1 MSSFGNQSMFF
12 ASLRK
17 LTMALVV
24 GSAVCL
30 VMTSVASAQNFDSFG
45 SVVGGV
51 EINAKGVLDAE
62 RKVISNDVRQQLTDK
77 LNGTVADLK
86 KPGLR
91 MISLNGLEA
100 AMADAVQN
108 GSKLPLEVQYM
119 AGLQR
124 IEYIIQSPETND
136 IILAGPG
143 EAFKADEQGNIV
155 GAKSGLPVIHLQDF
169 LVAMRYADNVRE
181 NYEGITVSIDP
192 TQQGV
197 ENLQKMFSKLNT
209 FNPKLAGQAEQ
220 VMGPQEISL
229 TGIPKDSRYARTL
242 VSADFKMKRLSM
254 GLEQTPAYM
263 PSLLEMA
270 QAKDTRFRKMAPRF
284 WMECDYQPVAV
295 SKDGNVW
302 QLRGQGVKTLTDEQY
317 FDKDGNKK
325 AKGTANKLAQQWA
338 ASMTDNFEQLSQDEP
353 VFRELRNLMDMSV
366 VAAIIKQ
373 DQLVEKLN
381 MNLPGILGHEMVST
395 PSWNIPQQV
404 PTQCSFVKLSE
415 SWLVTASGG
424 VDVDSFAVAEKT
436 ETVPS
441 LGKLAV
447 LASKRSADNWW
458 WNAN

>member
-30 VMTSVASAQNFDSFG
+30 VMTSVASAQNFDAFG

-51 EINAKGVLDAE
+51 EINAQGVLDAE
-62 RKVISNDVRQQLTDK
+62 RKVISKDVRQQLTDK

-100 AMADAVQN
+100 AMAKAVQN

-169 LVAMRYADNVRE
+169 LVAMRNADNARRD
-181 NYEGITVSIDP
+181 YGITVSIDP

-197 ENLQKMFSKLNT
+197 ENLQKMFSKQNT
-209 FNPKLAGQAEQ
+209 FNSALARQAEE

-270 QAKDTRFRKMAPRF
+270 QAKNSRFKKMAPRF
-284 WMECDYQPVAV
+284 WMECDYQPIAV
-295 SKDGNVW
+295 SEDGKVW

-317 FDKDGNKK
+317 FDQDGNKK
-325 AKGTANKLAQQWA
+325 AKGTANKLAQKWA
-338 ASMTDNFEQLSQDEP
+338 ASMTDNFEQLSQDQP

-366 VAAIIKQ
+366 IAAIIKQ
-373 DQLVEKLN
+373 DNLAEKLN

-404 PTQCSFVKLSE
+404 PTQCSFVKLSK

-447 LASKRSADNWW
+447 LASQRSADNWW

>member
-1 MSSFGNQSMFF
+1 
-12 ASLRK
+12 
-17 LTMALVV
+17 MALVV

-30 VMTSVASAQNFDSFG
+30 VMTSVASAQNFDNFG

-62 RKVISNDVRQQLTDK
+62 RKVISKDVRQQLTDK

-100 AMADAVQN
+100 AMAEAVEN

-169 LVAMRYADNVRE
+169 LVAMRYANNVRGD
-181 NYEGITVSIDP
+181 YEGITVSIDP

-197 ENLQKMFSKLNT
+197 KNVEKLFSKPNT
-209 FNPKLAGQAEQ
+209 FNSALARQAEE

-254 GLEQTPAYM
+254 GLERTPAYM

-270 QAKDTRFRKMAPRF
+270 QAKNSRFKKMAPRF

-295 SKDGNVW
+295 SKDGKVW

-325 AKGTANKLAQQWA
+325 AKRTANKLAQKWA
-338 ASMTDNFEQLSQDEP
+338 TSMTDNFEQLSKDEP

-366 VAAIIKQ
+366 IAAIIRQ
-373 DQLVEKLN
+373 DNLVGKLN

-404 PTQCSFVKLSE
+404 PTQCSFVKLSN
-415 SWLVTASGG
+415 SWMATVSGG

-447 LASKRSADNWW
+447 LASQRSADNWW

>member
-1 MSSFGNQSMFF
+1 MSSFGKQNMIF

-17 LTMALVV
+17 LAIALVA

-30 VMTSVASAQNFDSFG
+30 VMTSVVSAQGNNFGFN

-51 EINAKGVLDAE
+51 EINAKGVLDVERETLSPNDRQKLAE
-62 RKVISNDVRQQLTDK
+62 RI
-77 LNGTVADLK
+77 NGTVADLK
-86 KPGLR
+86 KSGLR
-91 MISLNGLEA
+91 MISLKGLES
-100 AMADAVQN
+100 AMAEAAKN
-108 GSKLPLEVQYM
+108 GTELPLEVQYM

-124 IEYIIQSPETND
+124 IEYVIQSPETND

-143 EAFKADEQGNIV
+143 EAFKADAEGNIV
-155 GAKSGLPVIHLQDF
+155 GAKSGMPVIHLQDF
-169 LVAMRYADNVRE
+169 LVAMRNADNARRD
-181 NYEGITVSIDP
+181 YGITVSIDP

-197 ENLQKMFSKLNT
+197 ENLQKMFAKLNT
-209 FNPKLAGQAEQ
+209 FNPQLAGQAEK
-220 VMGPQEISL
+220 VMGPQDISL
-229 TGIPKDSRYARTL
+229 TGIPKDSRYARIL

-254 GLEQTPAYM
+254 GLENTPVYM

-270 QAKDTRFRKMAPRF
+270 KVKDTKFRKMAPRF

-295 SKDGNVW
+295 SDDGNVW
-302 QLRGQGVKTLTDEQY
+302 QLRGQAVKTLTDEQY

-325 AKGTANKLAQQWA
+325 AKGAENRLAQTWA
-338 ASMTDNFEQLSQDEP
+338 ASMTDNFDRLSKDQP

-366 VAAIIKQ
+366 VAAIIKK
-373 DQLVEKLN
+373 DNLVEQLD
-381 MNLPGILGHEMVST
+381 MNLPGILGQEMIST

-404 PTQCSFVKLSE
+404 PTQCSFVKLTK

-436 ETVPS
+436 EKVAS
-441 LGKLAV
+441 LGEIA
-447 LASKRSADNWW
+447 AIANKRSASNWW

>member
-1 MSSFGNQSMFF
+1 MSSFGKTFNIF

-17 LTMALVV
+17 LTLALVV
-24 GSAVCL
+24 VSAVSL
-30 VMTSVASAQNFDSFG
+30 VMTSVASAQNFNAFG

-51 EINAKGVLDAE
+51 EINTKGVLDVE
-62 RKVISNDVRQQLTDK
+62 REALSNNDRQKLADK

-86 KPGLR
+86 QAGLR
-91 MISLNGLEA
+91 MISLKGLEA
-100 AMADAVQN
+100 AMAEAVQN
-108 GSKLPLEVQYM
+108 GTELPLEVQYM

-155 GAKSGLPVIHLQDF
+155 GAQSGMPVIHLQDF
-169 LVAMRYADNVRE
+169 LVAMRYANNVRGD
-181 NYEGITVSIDP
+181 YEGITVSIDP
-192 TQQGV
+192 REQGV
-197 ENLQKMFSKLNT
+197 ANLQKMFSNLNT
-209 FNPKLAGQAEQ
+209 FNAQHARQAEE
-220 VMGPQEISL
+220 VMGPQDISL

-254 GLEQTPAYM
+254 GLEKSPSYL
-263 PSLLEMA
+263 PSLLQMA

-295 SKDGNVW
+295 SDDGNVW
-302 QLRGQGVKTLTDEQY
+302 KLRGQGVKTLTDEQY
-317 FDKDGNKK
+317 FDQDGKKK
-325 AKGTANKLAQQWA
+325 AKRTENKMAQQWA
-338 ASMTDNFEQLSQDEP
+338 AGMTDNFEKLSQDEP

-366 VAAIIKQ
+366 VSAIIRQ
-373 DQLVEKLN
+373 DNLVEKLN
-381 MNLPGILGHEMVST
+381 MDLPGILGHEMVST

-404 PTQCSFVKLSE
+404 PTQCSFVKLSK

-436 ETVPS
+436 EKVPS
-441 LGKLAV
+441 IGKMVA
-447 LASKRSADNWW
+447 LASQRSADNWW

>member
-1 MSSFGNQSMFF
+1 MSSFGNPSKIF

-17 LTMALVV
+17 LTLSLAVA
-24 GSAVCL
+24 SAVCL
-30 VMTSVASAQNFDSFG
+30 VMTSVAAAQNFNAFG

-51 EINAKGVLDAE
+51 EINAKGVLDVE
-62 RKVISNDVRQQLTDK
+62 RETLSNVERQKLADR

-86 KPGLR
+86 QAGLR
-91 MISLNGLEA
+91 MISLKGLEA
-100 AMADAVQN
+100 AMAESVKN
-108 GSKLPLEVQYM
+108 GTELPLEVQYM

-155 GAKSGLPVIHLQDF
+155 GAQTGMPVIHLQDF
-169 LVAMRYADNVRE
+169 LVAMRYADNVRGD
-181 NYEGITVSIDP
+181 YEGITVSIDP
-192 TQQGV
+192 RGPGV
-197 ENLQKMFSKLNT
+197 ANLQKMFANLNT
-209 FNPKLAGQAEQ
+209 FNDKTARQAEE
-220 VMGPQEISL
+220 VMGPQDIKL

-254 GLEQTPAYM
+254 GLEKSPTYL
-263 PSLLEMA
+263 PSLLQIA
-270 QAKDTRFRKMAPRF
+270 KAKDARFRQMAPRF

-302 QLRGQGVKTLTDEQY
+302 QLRGQGVKTLTAEQY
-317 FDKDGNKK
+317 YDQNGQKK
-325 AKGTANKLAQQWA
+325 AKASENKMAQQWA
-338 ASMTDNFEQLSQDEP
+338 NSMTENFDQLSKDEP

-366 VAAIIKQ
+366 VSAIIRQ
-373 DQLVEKLN
+373 DNLVEKLD

-404 PTQCSFVKLSE
+404 PTQCSFVKLSK

-441 LGKLAV
+441 IGKIAV
-447 LASKRSADNWW
+447 LANQRSADNWW

>member
-1 MSSFGNQSMFF
+1 
-12 ASLRK
+12 
-17 LTMALVV
+17 MALVV

-30 VMTSVASAQNFDSFG
+30 VMTTTTSAQNFDNFG

-51 EINAKGVLDAE
+51 EINANGVLDVE
-62 RKVISNDVRQQLTDK
+62 RETLSQDARQKLVEK
-77 LNGTVADLK
+77 LNGAGADLK
-86 KPGLR
+86 QVGLR

-100 AMADAVQN
+100 AMAKAVEN
-108 GSKLPLEVQYM
+108 GTELPLEVQYM

-143 EAFKADEQGNIV
+143 EAFKANEQGNIV
-155 GAKSGLPVIHLQDF
+155 GARSGMPVLHLQDF
-169 LVAMRYADNVRE
+169 LIAMRNADNARRE
-181 NYEGITVSIDP
+181 SGITVSIDP
-192 TQQGV
+192 TPEGIK
-197 ENLQKMFSKLNT
+197 NIQKMFSKLNT
-209 FNPKLAGQAEQ
+209 FNSNLAGQAEKA
-220 VMGPQEISL
+220 MGPQDIKL

-254 GLEQTPAYM
+254 GLQKTPSYM
-263 PSLLEMA
+263 PSLIQMA
-270 QAKDTRFRKMAPRF
+270 QAKDTRFRQMAPRF

-295 SKDGNVW
+295 SEDGSVW
-302 QLRGQGVKTLTDEQY
+302 QLRGQGVKTLTEEQY
-317 FDKDGNKK
+317 VDQNGNKQ
-325 AKGTANKLAQQWA
+325 AKGVENKLAQQWA
-338 ASMTDNFEQLSQDEP
+338 SSMTENFDKLSKDEP

-373 DQLVEKLN
+373 DNLVDKLD
-381 MNLPGILGHEMVST
+381 MNLPGILGQQMVST
-395 PSWNIPQQV
+395 PIWNVPLQV
-404 PTQCSFVKLSE
+404 PTQCSFVKLSK

-441 LGKLAV
+441 LGKMIA